1 MDIAE
6 MRQIPIADFLRRLG
20 HEPTRRSGN
29 ELWYSAPYRSER
41 TPSFR
46 VNVEKN
52 VWYDFGLGIG
62 GGKVHI
68 GKCRC
73 AYGAAGCFHLQE
85 KDFRTVL

>member
-46 VNVEKN
+46 VNVEKECL
-52 VWYDFGLGIG
+52 VRF
-62 GGKVHI
+62 
-68 GKCRC
+68 R
-73 AYGAAGCFHLQE
+73 AGH
-85 KDFRTVL
+85 RR

>member
-1 MDIAE
+1 

-52 VWYDFGLGIG
+52 VWYDFDAPI
-62 GGKVHI
+62 
-68 GKCRC
+68 
-73 AYGAAGCFHLQE
+73 
-85 KDFRTVL
+85 

>member
-29 ELWYSAPYRSER
+29 ELWYSAPYRRRSGNELWYSAPYRSER

-52 VWYDFGLGIG
+52 VWYDFDAPI
-62 GGKVHI
+62 
-68 GKCRC
+68 
-73 AYGAAGCFHLQE
+73 
-85 KDFRTVL
+85 